1 MKNILAMALVL
12 AAAGTAAH
20 AAEEEKPWRYV
31 DAQELRVINKGW
43 DNTLRPYTRIPA
55 NLADS
60 VRPELWERSQCSTG
74 IAVRFATNSS
84 RIGVRYQLLWDTHM
98 LHMADTII
106 NMCK

>member
-43 DNTLRPYTRIPA
+43 DNTY
-55 NLADS
+55 
-60 VRPELWERSQCSTG
+60 
-74 IAVRFATNSS
+74 
-84 RIGVRYQLLWDTHM
+84 IGTAEILKDWICGGV
-98 LHMADTII
+98 
-106 NMCK
+106 